1 MAEKTMS
8 LKEATHDLHKVAEIT
23 EFAQLLLSGNIT
35 KEVYACY
42 LTNLLSIYTAI
53 EKSAMDSGVLEGI
66 EDIVRADKI
75 KADLE
80 ELDVDAQPHFFSTY
94 QYVEHI
100 NKLGAPDILA
110 HVYTRHF
117 GDLYGGQIVK
127 SKVPGS
133 GAMYEFIDRTKL
145 IEKTR
150 AKLTDDLAP
159 EARVAFTFA
168 IYLFEDLTSEFNL

>member
-1 MAEKTMS
+1 MS
-8 LKEATHDLHKVAEIT
+8 LKEATYDLHKVAET
-23 EFAQLLLSGNIT
+23 TQFAQLLLSGNIT

-42 LTNLLSIYTAI
+42 LTNLLPIYQAI
-53 EKSAMDSGVLEGI
+53 ENSAMNAGVLDSI

-80 ELDVDAQPHFFSTY
+80 ELDVDTQPLFFSTY
-94 QYVEHI
+94 QYIEHI